1 LRRTSHSSTSY
12 ARGGFRHELAAALR
26 GSRPLRAKRLASEG
40 GMSMYWRLAVKS
52 FQKHLAYRAANVA
65 GIATNGFFGAVYVLV
80 YTALFSERAEVAGL
94 TLSDTITYAIV
105 AQSLLMA
112 MSAFGNRELSDAI
125 VKGTI
130 AVDLAR
136 PVDFYAYWAALDLG
150 RGVYYL
156 IFRGVPTFVVGAL
169 LFGVRWPP
177 SVGVFL
183 LFLGTV
189 AFGMVISFAFRF
201 ITSSLAFWTTDARG
215 LIYLTNTVIMFFSG
229 FIVPLNFFP
238 PPLQAVANA
247 LPFRALAQLPI
258 NVYLGKLTLSEMLPT
273 LFGLLAWLLVL
284 VILGRVTL
292 ARMVRR
298 VTLAG
303 G

>member
-1 LRRTSHSSTSY
+1 
-12 ARGGFRHELAAALR
+12 
-26 GSRPLRAKRLASEG
+26 
-40 GMSMYWRLAVKS
+40 MSIYWQIAVKS
-52 FQKHLAYRAANVA
+52 FQKHLAYRTANLA
-65 GIATNGFFGAVYVLV
+65 GIATNAFFGAVYVLV
-80 YTALFSERAEVAGL
+80 YTALFTDRADVGGL
-94 TLSDTITYAIV
+94 TLADTITYAIV

-112 MSAFGNRELSDAI
+112 MSAFGNRELSEAI

-136 PVDFYAYWAALDLG
+136 PVDFYLYWAALDLG
-150 RGVYYL
+150 RAVYYL
-156 IFRGVPTFVVGAL
+156 IFRGIPTFVIGAL

-177 SVGVFL
+177 SLGVFL
-183 LFLGTV
+183 LFLATIPL
-189 AFGMVISFAFRF
+189 GMMVSFAFRF

-258 NVYLGKLTLSEMLPT
+258 NVYLGKVTLLQMLPT
-273 LFGLLAWLLVL
+273 VFSLLAWLLALVVVGRFVL
-284 VILGRVTL
+284 S
-292 ARMVRR
+292 RMVRR

>member
-1 LRRTSHSSTSY
+1 V
-12 ARGGFRHELAAALR
+12 GV
-26 GSRPLRAKRLASEG
+26 
-40 GMSMYWRLAVKS
+40 YWQIAVKS
-52 FQKHLAYRAANVA
+52 FQKHLAYRTANLA
-65 GIATNGFFGAVYVLV
+65 GIATNAFFGAVYVLV
-80 YTALFSERAEVAGL
+80 YSALFADRAEVGGL
-94 TLSDTITYAIV
+94 TLADTITYAVV

-112 MSAFGNRELSDAI
+112 MSAFGNRELSEAI

-136 PVDFYAYWAALDLG
+136 PLDFYLYWASLDLG
-150 RGVYYL
+150 RAFYYL
-156 IFRGVPTFVVGAL
+156 IFRGVPTFAIGAL
-169 LFGVRWPP
+169 LFRIQLPP
-177 SVGVFL
+177 SAGVFAQFL
-183 LFLGTV
+183 LAV
-189 AFGMVISFAFRF
+189 ALGMVVSFAFRF
-201 ITSSLAFWTTDARG
+201 ITNSLAFWTTDARG

-258 NVYLGKLTLSEMLPT
+258 SVYLGKVTFVEMLPT
-273 LFGLLAWLLVL
+273 VLGLLAWLLALTV
-284 VILGRVTL
+284 LGRLLL
-292 ARMVRR
+292 ARMIRR

>member
-1 LRRTSHSSTSY
+1 M
-12 ARGGFRHELAAALR
+12 AL
-26 GSRPLRAKRLASEG
+26 
-40 GMSMYWRLAVKS
+40 YWHIAVKS
-52 FQKHLAYRAANVA
+52 FQKHLAYRAANLA
-65 GIATNGFFGAVYVLV
+65 GIATNAFFGAVYVLV
-80 YTALFSERAEVAGL
+80 YTALFTDKGEVGGF
-94 TLSDTITYAIV
+94 TLADTITYTIL
-105 AQSLLMA
+105 AQSLLMV

-136 PVDFYAYWAALDLG
+136 PVDFYLYWASLDLG
-150 RGVYYL
+150 RAAHYL
-156 IFRGVPTFVVGAL
+156 IFRGIPTFAIGAI
-169 LFGVRWPP
+169 LFGVKAPA
-177 SVGVFL
+177 SLGVFL

-189 AFGMVISFAFRF
+189 ALGMVVSFAFRF
-201 ITSSLAFWTTDARG
+201 ITNGLAFWTTDARG
-215 LIYLTNTVIMFFSG
+215 LIYLTNTIIMFFSG

-258 NVYLGKLTLSEMLPT
+258 NVYLGKVAPAELISTVAAD
-273 LFGLLAWLLVL
+273 FAWLLAL
-284 VILGRVTL
+284 VILGRVVL

>member
-1 LRRTSHSSTSY
+1 M
-12 ARGGFRHELAAALR
+12 AV
-26 GSRPLRAKRLASEG
+26 
-40 GMSMYWRLAVKS
+40 YWQIAVKS
-52 FQKHLAYRAANVA
+52 FQKHLAYRAANLA
-65 GIATNGFFGAVYVLV
+65 GIATNAFFGAVYVLV
-80 YTALFSERAEVAGL
+80 YTALFSDRADVAGL
-94 TLSDTITYAIV
+94 TLADTITYAIV
-105 AQSLLMA
+105 AQSLLVA

-136 PVDFYAYWAALDLG
+136 PVDFYLYWASLDLG
-150 RGVYYL
+150 RSVYYL
-156 IFRGVPTFVVGAL
+156 IFRGAPTFVIGAL

-177 SVGVFL
+177 SAGVFL
-183 LFLGTV
+183 LFLAAV
-189 AFGMVISFAFRF
+189 ALGMVVSFAFRF
-201 ITSSLAFWTTDARG
+201 ITNSFAFWTTDARG

-238 PPLQAVANA
+238 PPLQAIANA

-258 NVYLGKLTLSEMLPT
+258 SIYLGKVTFLQLLPA
-273 LFGLLAWLLVL
+273 LFSLLAWLLAL
-284 VILGRVTL
+284 VIIGRFTL

>member
-1 LRRTSHSSTSY
+1 M
-12 ARGGFRHELAAALR
+12 AL
-26 GSRPLRAKRLASEG
+26 
-40 GMSMYWRLAVKS
+40 YWQIAVKS
-52 FQKHLAYRAANVA
+52 FQKHLAYRTANLA
-65 GIATNGFFGAVYVLV
+65 GIATNAFFGAVYVLV
-80 YTALFSERAEVAGL
+80 YTALFADRADVGGL
-94 TLSDTITYAIV
+94 TLADTITYAIV

-112 MSAFGNRELSDAI
+112 MSAFGNRELSEAI

-136 PVDFYAYWAALDLG
+136 PIDFYLYWASLDLG
-150 RGVYYL
+150 RAFYYL
-156 IFRGVPTFVVGAL
+156 IFRGVPTFAIGAL
-169 LFGVRWPP
+169 LFGIRWPP
-177 SVGVFL
+177 SPGVFL
-183 LFLGTV
+183 LFLAAV
-189 AFGMVISFAFRF
+189 ALGMVVSFAFRF

-238 PPLQAVANA
+238 PQLQAVANA

-258 NVYLGKLTLSEMLPT
+258 SIYLGKVTFFEALPT
-273 LFGLLAWLLVL
+273 VFGLVAWLLALAV
-284 VILGRVTL
+284 LGRLVL